1 MRYRQLGRSGLTVS
15 VVGLG
20 CNNFGTRCD
29 ARATRA
35 VVEAALEA
43 GVTLFDTAD
52 VYGNRGGSETLLG
65 QALGA
70 RRDEVVLASKF
81 GANMGGPPEEAR
93 GSRRYVRRAVEA
105 SLGRLGTDH
114 LDLYQQHVPDPRT
127 PLEETL
133 AALDE
138 LVADGKVHYVGTSNF
153 AGWQIAEADWIA
165 RTEHLTR
172 FVSAQNQYNLLERDL
187 EYEVTPACER
197 YGVGILPYFPLANG
211 LLTGK
216 YRRGEP
222 APAGTRLAGRPGVLT
237 DEVFDR
243 LDALEKYGVER
254 GRTLLE
260 VAVAGLAAQPA
271 VGSVIAGATRPDQV
285 RANAAAAEW
294 EPTPED
300 LAELAK
306 LAPRRPM
313 GKHR

>member
-35 VVEAALEA
+35 VVEAGLEA

-138 LVADGKVHYVGTSNF
+138 LVADGKVRYVGTSNF

-300 LAELAK
+300 LIELAK